1 MIRRNLYF
9 APKCVKEKACIT
21 TVRPILEY
29 ASISWSLNCLNLKK
43 KLEIV
48 QNNCAKFIT
57 NSYPKKGNY
66 ENFSITKILHSIGWE
81 SLESRRNQARL
92 IMAYKILNK
101 QVILE
106 SELLPKNNIS
116 HETRKNNY
124 QENLLKERFSRLDS
138 AQKTFFYAVPKLWNK
153 SITPAQA
160 KARTVDAF
168 KKYFDRNNQK

>member
-1 MIRRNLYF
+1 MLYIENGSF
-9 APKCVKEKACIT
+9 E
-21 TVRPILEY
+21 LEF
-29 ASISWSLNCLNLKK
+29 ASISWSPNCLNLKK
-43 KLEIV
+43 KLESV

-57 NSYPKKGNY
+57 NTYPKKGNY
-66 ENFSITKILHSIGWE
+66 ENFSITKILDSIGWK

-138 AQKTFFYAVPKLWNK
+138 TQKTFFYAVPKLWNK
-153 SITPAQA
+153 YISPTQA
-160 KARTVDAF
+160 KAPTVDSF
-168 KKYFDRNNQK
+168 KKYFERKKSEIV